1 MLYILTQNSLAVVLK
16 IDPREARAE
25 TGRQIRRQWQ
35 QSRQEVMSAWLRD
48 LVEKAVKSDRS
59 K

>member
-1 MLYILTQNSLAVVLK
+1 MVLK

-48 LVEKAVKSDRS
+48 LVEKAVKSDHVMGAF
-59 K
+59 